1 MQKKLLIFLLMFC
14 IAASLTAQPKEETRK
29 VVIGGDF
36 SFPPY
41 EYLNSDNQPE
51 GYNVDLSRAICRQ
64 LNWEPEFRLAKWALV
79 RQWLD
84 KGEVDLIQG
93 MAFSVERAKIMEF
106 SESHAQT
113 WRSIFVRKGS
123 SIKQVKDLIHATLVL
138 QQGDIAK
145 DYLKRIS
152 FQGTIVEV
160 PTQDDALKL
169 LDSGEYD
176 ATIINHMNGVFIL
189 KQEKL
194 KHVKALPIRLLQR
207 EYCYAGKDI
216 KLIDQ
221 VNNALL
227 ILSQNGQL
235 AALQEKWFGHYDLY
249 SEPLAT
255 RSTKALI
262 AIHST
267 FFSCLFLFLILLF
280 ILAQRKHRKEL
291 QAERA
296 LRHSIE
302 RELTREYQIFTR
314 GPVIIYKMQSNP
326 LHAIMVS
333 ENVDQWGYTADEVV
347 ALGKDFPQLVFS
359 EDLQDFLA
367 TRPDTED
374 YWVKQYRV
382 LTKSGEI
389 RWVLDYSTRID
400 KDNNNPLYYGYVV
413 DITAQTN
420 LEAQLMESI
429 QKAEAANTAKSH
441 FLATMSHEI
450 RTPLNGIMGF
460 LQVLMQM
467 EASPDQKEYYEIMF
481 KSGRN
486 LMKIINDVLDFSK
499 IESGKMEL
507 IINDFN
513 LRILLDDIL
522 RAFPMQNT
530 KPDLEIRCKV
540 NERIPTVLH
549 GDQLRLKQVFI
560 NLMQNALKF
569 TESGFIEV
577 SADIYTVSEKDI
589 RILFCVADTGIGI
602 DPRKQQ
608 DIFDNFSQ
616 ADSNVA
622 SKYGGTGLGL
632 SIVKRL
638 VELMSG
644 FIWVESEPG
653 QGSSFFFILPFET
666 KALVPD
672 QEPMHHSHPEIK
684 LQYLPE
690 MSVLLVEDEPINQ
703 VVTRRQLEGWGMKVS
718 IATNG
723 QEALD
728 ICQVRSFDAIL
739 MDIQLPHMD
748 GITATQI
755 LRERENAMG
764 LHTPIIAFTAAA
776 LVGDRER
783 FLACGMDDYISK
795 PVEMNY
801 LYSVLSKFYKKGN
814 KPND

>member
-1 MQKKLLIFLLMFC
+1 MHKKLILVLLIIMTVVTFR
-14 IAASLTAQPKEETRK
+14 AQNREETRR
-29 VVIGGDF
+29 VIIGGDF

-41 EYLNSDNQPE
+41 EYLNKNNVPE

-84 KGEVDLIQG
+84 KDEVDLIQG

-106 SESHAQT
+106 SESHTQT

-123 SIKQVKDLIHATLVL
+123 SIKNVNDLINATLVL

-152 FQGTIVEV
+152 FKGSIVEV

-176 ATIINHMNGVFIL
+176 ATIINHMNGLYIM

-207 EYCYAGKDI
+207 EYCYAAKDM
-216 KLIDQ
+216 KLIDE

-249 SEPLAT
+249 SEPVAS
-255 RSTKALI
+255 RSTRTLI

-267 FFSCLFLFLILLF
+267 FFSCLFLLLLMLYILSK
-280 ILAQRKHRKEL
+280 RKHK
-291 QAERA
+291 QA
-296 LRHSIE
+296 LRNELALRESIE
-302 RELTREYQIFTR
+302 MELAREYRIFTR
-314 GPVIIYKMQSNP
+314 GPVIIYKMHSDP
-326 LHAIMVS
+326 LQAIMVS
-333 ENVDQWGYTADEVV
+333 ENVDQWGYTTEDITGM
-347 ALGKDFPQLVFS
+347 GKEFYHLVFS
-359 EDLQDFLA
+359 EDMQSFLS
-367 TRPDTED
+367 PYQEGED
-374 YWVKQYRV
+374 YCVKQYRV
-382 LTKSGEI
+382 LTKNGEL
-389 RWVLDYSTRID
+389 RWVMDYSTKIS
-400 KDNNNPLYYGYVV
+400 DNNHKPLYYGYIV
-413 DITAQTN
+413 DITSQTN
-420 LEAQLMESI
+420 LEAQLLESI
-429 QKAEAANTAKSH
+429 EKAEAANTAKSH

-467 EASPDQKEYYEIMF
+467 DSTPDQKEYYEIMF

-486 LMKIINDVLDFSK
+486 LMKIVNDVLDFSK

-513 LRILLDDIL
+513 LRIMLDDIM
-522 RAFPMQNT
+522 RAFPLQSA
-530 KPDLEIRCKV
+530 KPDLLIRCKV

-577 SADIYTVSEKDI
+577 SADIYTVSDNDI

-638 VELMSG
+638 VELMNG

-666 KALVPD
+666 KTAEPEQDAL
-672 QEPMHHSHPEIK
+672 HHSHPEIK
-684 LQYLPE
+684 LQHLPN

-703 VVTRRQLEGWGMKVS
+703 VVTRRQLEGWGIKVS
-718 IATNG
+718 IAANG

-728 ICQVRSFDAIL
+728 ICRMHSFDAIL
-739 MDIQLPHMD
+739 MDIQMPNMD
-748 GITATQI
+748 GITATQL
-755 LRERENAMG
+755 LRDREHAKG
-764 LHTPIIAFTAAA
+764 VHTPIIAFTAAA

-795 PVEMNY
+795 PVEMNF
-801 LYSVLSKFYKKGN
+801 LYSVLSKYYKKG
-814 KPND
+814 